1 MERKKGGG
9 ISGTKLIGRRGG
21 DRNNFK
27 KFGVV
32 TKVHDNGVK
41 AVMGIRRQKKL
52 FGTER
57 NEDHMMRTTRP
68 HDEISDACREA
79 VIIMGYDP
87 KRKKTTKRMGIP
99 RIRFMTERI

>member
-21 DRNNFK
+21 DRNNFIN
-27 KFGVV
+27 FGVV
-32 TKVHDNGVK
+32 IKVHDNGVK
-41 AVMGIRRQKKL
+41 DVMGIRKQKKL

-68 HDEISDACREA
+68 HDHMMRYLMPAE
-79 VIIMGYDP
+79 
-87 KRKKTTKRMGIP
+87 KQL
-99 RIRFMTERI
+99 